1 MKKQVLK
8 IYQPSPKSNH
18 HLLYRNL
25 MFFYSWHFSVLI
37 KMSHLTFSLSTAKEF
52 GLLYLVFNVAIDIF
66 LFLNKCW
73 FLLPRICHWECTKK
87 NIYGCTSFK
96 KWRLNTYLISN
107 WKKEQTFWSFTKAP
121 YVSLCHFI
129 KDVKSICHIS
139 CLVIIS
145 CV

>member
-1 MKKQVLK
+1 MNVLNLSFTEIQNSYIDKYCITTNGVKHVSLELIVQTCLIEEEEEVMKKQVLK

-66 LFLNKCW
+66 RFLTNVGFCCRVFVIENAQRK
-73 FLLPRICHWECTKK
+73 
-87 NIYGCTSFK
+87 
-96 KWRLNTYLISN
+96 
-107 WKKEQTFWSFTKAP
+107 TFMVVHLSKQG
-121 YVSLCHFI
+121 
-129 KDVKSICHIS
+129 D
-139 CLVIIS
+139 
-145 CV
+145 